1 MRFVS
6 IVLLAA
12 IVLGL
17 LILAVNGI
25 LTYWNNDFIDGGA
38 FPDAW
43 TGPDSWSEWRD
54 IVIVFTA
61 IFWLLAGLLS
71 VVLVVALIA
80 LVMVSRKVMKEN
92 AAPALDSLRQSV
104 DNFKGTTEFVGET
117 VASPIIRVYS
127 VFKGVRTGLGA
138 VTNIGDR
145 VRGRTKKGRK

>member
-1 MRFVS
+1 MRFIG

-17 LILAVNGI
+17 AILGVNGI
-25 LTYWNNDFIDGGA
+25 LSYWDTDFIPGEA

-61 IFWLLAGLLS
+61 LFWLLAGI
-71 VVLVVALIA
+71 VFVAVAIA
-80 LVMVSRKVMKEN
+80 LFLLISVTRKVMKEN
-92 AAPALDSLRQSV
+92 AVPAIDSLKASL
-104 DNFKGTTEFVGET
+104 DNVKGTTEFAGET

-138 VTNIGDR
+138 VSSVGDR
-145 VRGRTKKGRK
+145 IKSRKRGK

>member
-1 MRFVS
+1 MRFIG

-17 LILAVNGI
+17 AMLGVNGI
-25 LTYWNNDFIDGGA
+25 LSYWDTDFIPGEA

-61 IFWLLAGLLS
+61 LFWLLAGI
-71 VVLVVALIA
+71 VFVAVAIA
-80 LVMVSRKVMKEN
+80 LFLLISVTRKVMKEN
-92 AAPALDSLRQSV
+92 AVPAIDSLKASL
-104 DNFKGTTEFVGET
+104 DNVKGTTEFAGET

-138 VTNIGDR
+138 VTSVGDR
-145 VRGRTKKGRK
+145 IKSRKRGK